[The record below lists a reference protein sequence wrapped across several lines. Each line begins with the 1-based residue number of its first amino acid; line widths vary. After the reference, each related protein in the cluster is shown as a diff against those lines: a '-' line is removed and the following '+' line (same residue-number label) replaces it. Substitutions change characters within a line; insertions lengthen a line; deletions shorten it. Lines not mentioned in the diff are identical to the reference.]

1 MQSMNWRV
9 NALKRR
15 WLKAIVNQLPEGEI
29 MKRKEDYIKAVEK
42 ENDTRKSIHRHR
54 RD

>member
-1 MQSMNWRV
+1 MQSINWRA

-29 MKRKEDYIKAVEK
+29 MKRKEDYIKAVENAEETK
-42 ENDTRKSIHRHR
+42 PKNSRKAS
-54 RD
+54 

>member
-1 MQSMNWRV
+1 MQSINWRA

-29 MKRKEDYIKAVEK
+29 MKRKEEYIQALENAEK
-42 ENDTRKSIHRHR
+42 NNKRKV
-54 RD
+54 

>member
-1 MQSMNWRV
+1 MQSMNWRL

-29 MKRKEDYIKAVEK
+29 MKRKEDYIKAVENAEETKPKNINK
-42 ENDTRKSIHRHR
+42 ES
-54 RD
+54 